1 MPESTIP
8 AAAGAQAS
16 SSHRPIAPGRPSAD
30 SAIESVVYPYGL
42 ATSSGS
48 YSRVEDSYQRPRSAS
63 FSARFRQA
71 GGVNSIDNFARSW
84 QRAAY
89 FPEVL
94 PRRSSFVIDSDEE
107 WAGNTTDI
115 FRPHDYPGHE
125 ADVTR
130 PLLGADGEN
139 EDNAMAG
146 QLDLRKR
153 ASNADIFEPSL
164 GGSYGTISSRV
175 SATTRKHAI
184 QLHREQQSHGDTS
197 VGYER
202 EPVLVKQVHHEDG
215 TRECIVVGQ
224 STVPQT
230 IFNSV
235 NVLIGVGLLSLPL
248 ALKHA
253 GWLLGLLFL
262 LFAAVAT
269 NYTAKIL
276 AKCLDADRSI
286 VTYADLAYISFGH
299 HARLATSLLFCLEL
313 VGACVA
319 LVVLFADSLQA
330 LIPGLSL
337 LQWKIVCGLLLVPLN
352 FLPLRL
358 LSVTS
363 ILGILSCTSIVIITC
378 IDGLTKPTAP
388 GSLLQP
394 ARTYLL
400 PDNWATLPLS
410 FGLIMSPWGG
420 HGVFPNIYRDMRHPQ
435 KYGKSLWVTYI
446 FTYSLD
452 CTMAIVGWI
461 MFGDDVRDEVTANIL
476 RTEEYSQVL
485 SICMIMFIA
494 IIPITKVPLNCRPLV
509 ATVEVLCGLGSHP
522 ELQTDP
528 KSTKAMVQKLSKA
541 LIRIL
546 VVVSIVIM
554 AVLFPS
560 FDRIMA
566 LMGSALCFTIC
577 IILPIAFHL
586 KIFGNEISPRE
597 RVLDWCLLITS
608 SILALIGTAWSIL
621 PQDAISAL

>member
-1 MPESTIP
+1 MPPT
-8 AAAGAQAS
+8 AAQAS
-16 SSHRPIAPGRPSAD
+16 SAHRPIAPGRSSAD
-30 SAIESVVYPYGL
+30 FAIEPDVYSHGL

-48 YSRVEDSYQRPRSAS
+48 CSRVENDYPRSRSAS

-107 WAGNTTDI
+107 WAGTTNDI
-115 FRPHDYPGHE
+115 FRPQDYRGHE
-125 ADVTR
+125 ADITR

-139 EDNAMAG
+139 EDNALAG
-146 QLDLRKR
+146 ELDLRKR
-153 ASNADIFEPSL
+153 TSNADIFETSL

-184 QLHREQQSHGDTS
+184 LLHREQQSHDDTS

-202 EPVLVKQVHHEDG
+202 GPILVKQVHHEDG

-269 NYTAKIL
+269 SYTAKIL
-276 AKCLDADRSI
+276 AKCLDVDRSI

-337 LQWKIVCGLLLVPLN
+337 LQWKMRDKYTRYT
-352 FLPLRL
+352 FL
-358 LSVTS
+358 
-363 ILGILSCTSIVIITC
+363 
-378 IDGLTKPTAP
+378 
-388 GSLLQP
+388 
-394 ARTYLL
+394 YL
-400 PDNWATLPLS
+400 
-410 FGLIMSPWGG
+410 
-420 HGVFPNIYRDMRHPQ
+420 
-435 KYGKSLWVTYI
+435 
-446 FTYSLD
+446 
-452 CTMAIVGWI
+452 
-461 MFGDDVRDEVTANIL
+461 
-476 RTEEYSQVL
+476 
-485 SICMIMFIA
+485 
-494 IIPITKVPLNCRPLV
+494 
-509 ATVEVLCGLGSHP
+509 
-522 ELQTDP
+522 
-528 KSTKAMVQKLSKA
+528 
-541 LIRIL
+541 
-546 VVVSIVIM
+546 
-554 AVLFPS
+554 
-560 FDRIMA
+560 
-566 LMGSALCFTIC
+566 
-577 IILPIAFHL
+577 
-586 KIFGNEISPRE
+586 
-597 RVLDWCLLITS
+597 
-608 SILALIGTAWSIL
+608 
-621 PQDAISAL
+621 

>member
-30 SAIESVVYPYGL
+30 SAIESDVYPYGL

-337 LQWKIVCGLLLVPLN
+337 LQWKI
-352 FLPLRL
+352 
-358 LSVTS
+358 
-363 ILGILSCTSIVIITC
+363 
-378 IDGLTKPTAP
+378 
-388 GSLLQP
+388 
-394 ARTYLL
+394 
-400 PDNWATLPLS
+400 
-410 FGLIMSPWGG
+410 
-420 HGVFPNIYRDMRHPQ
+420 
-435 KYGKSLWVTYI
+435 
-446 FTYSLD
+446 YSLD

-528 KSTKAMVQKLSKA
+528 KSTKAMVYNLSKA

-577 IILPIAFHL
+577 IILPVAFHL

>member
-1 MPESTIP
+1 M
-8 AAAGAQAS
+8 
-16 SSHRPIAPGRPSAD
+16 
-30 SAIESVVYPYGL
+30 V
-42 ATSSGS
+42 
-48 YSRVEDSYQRPRSAS
+48 
-63 FSARFRQA
+63 
-71 GGVNSIDNFARSW
+71 
-84 QRAAY
+84 
-89 FPEVL
+89 
-94 PRRSSFVIDSDEE
+94 DSDEE
-107 WAGNTTDI
+107 WAGTTNDI
-115 FRPHDYPGHE
+115 FRPQEYSGHE
-125 ADVTR
+125 ADFTR
-130 PLLGADGEN
+130 PLLGADGGN
-139 EDNAMAG
+139 EDNGMTG
-146 QLDLRKR
+146 QLSKR
-153 ASNADIFEPSL
+153 TSNADIFEPSL

-202 EPVLVKQVHHEDG
+202 EPVLVKKVHHEDG

-276 AKCLDADRSI
+276 AKCLDVDKSI

-337 LQWKIVCGLLLVPLN
+337 LQWKIVCGLMLIPLN

-363 ILGILSCTSIVIITC
+363 ILGILSCTSSMCAFFPNPLYFREANIVEVVIITC

-400 PDNWATLPLS
+400 PDKWATLPLS
-410 FGLIMSPWGG
+410 FGLIMCKSY
-420 HGVFPNIYRDMRHPQ
+420 HLLGV
-435 KYGKSLWVTYI
+435 
-446 FTYSLD
+446 
-452 CTMAIVGWI
+452 A
-461 MFGDDVRDEVTANIL
+461 
-476 RTEEYSQVL
+476 
-485 SICMIMFIA
+485 
-494 IIPITKVPLNCRPLV
+494 
-509 ATVEVLCGLGSHP
+509 
-522 ELQTDP
+522 
-528 KSTKAMVQKLSKA
+528 
-541 LIRIL
+541 
-546 VVVSIVIM
+546 
-554 AVLFPS
+554 
-560 FDRIMA
+560 
-566 LMGSALCFTIC
+566 
-577 IILPIAFHL
+577 
-586 KIFGNEISPRE
+586 
-597 RVLDWCLLITS
+597 
-608 SILALIGTAWSIL
+608 
-621 PQDAISAL
+621 

>member
-1 MPESTIP
+1 M
-8 AAAGAQAS
+8 
-16 SSHRPIAPGRPSAD
+16 
-30 SAIESVVYPYGL
+30 V
-42 ATSSGS
+42 
-48 YSRVEDSYQRPRSAS
+48 
-63 FSARFRQA
+63 
-71 GGVNSIDNFARSW
+71 
-84 QRAAY
+84 
-89 FPEVL
+89 
-94 PRRSSFVIDSDEE
+94 DSDEE
-107 WAGNTTDI
+107 WAGTTNDI
-115 FRPHDYPGHE
+115 FRPQEYSGHE
-125 ADVTR
+125 ADFTR
-130 PLLGADGEN
+130 PLLGADGGN
-139 EDNAMAG
+139 EDNGMTG
-146 QLDLRKR
+146 QLDLSKR
-153 ASNADIFEPSL
+153 TSNADIFEPSL

-276 AKCLDADRSI
+276 AKCLDVDRSI

-337 LQWKIVCGLLLVPLN
+337 LQWKIVCGLMLIPLN

-363 ILGILSCTSIVIITC
+363 ILGILSCTSSMCAFFPNPLYFREANIVEVVIITC

-400 PDNWATLPLS
+400 PDKWATLPLS
-410 FGLIMSPWGG
+410 FGLIMCKSY
-420 HGVFPNIYRDMRHPQ
+420 HLLGV
-435 KYGKSLWVTYI
+435 
-446 FTYSLD
+446 
-452 CTMAIVGWI
+452 A
-461 MFGDDVRDEVTANIL
+461 
-476 RTEEYSQVL
+476 
-485 SICMIMFIA
+485 
-494 IIPITKVPLNCRPLV
+494 
-509 ATVEVLCGLGSHP
+509 
-522 ELQTDP
+522 
-528 KSTKAMVQKLSKA
+528 
-541 LIRIL
+541 
-546 VVVSIVIM
+546 
-554 AVLFPS
+554 
-560 FDRIMA
+560 
-566 LMGSALCFTIC
+566 
-577 IILPIAFHL
+577 
-586 KIFGNEISPRE
+586 
-597 RVLDWCLLITS
+597 
-608 SILALIGTAWSIL
+608 
-621 PQDAISAL
+621 

>member
-1 MPESTIP
+1 MPESTNP

-16 SSHRPIAPGRPSAD
+16 SSHRSIAPGRPIAE
-30 SAIESVVYPYGL
+30 SAIESDVYPYGL

-48 YSRVEDSYQRPRSAS
+48 YSRVEDSYSRPRSAS

-107 WAGNTTDI
+107 WAGNTNDI

-153 ASNADIFEPSL
+153 TSNADIFEPSL

-319 LVVLFADSLQA
+319 LVVLFAD
-330 LIPGLSL
+330 
-337 LQWKIVCGLLLVPLN
+337 
-352 FLPLRL
+352 
-358 LSVTS
+358 T
-363 ILGILSCTSIVIITC
+363 
-378 IDGLTKPTAP
+378 
-388 GSLLQP
+388 
-394 ARTYLL
+394 
-400 PDNWATLPLS
+400 
-410 FGLIMSPWGG
+410 PWGG

-446 FTYSLD
+446 FTVSGFRQHL
-452 CTMAIVGWI
+452 
-461 MFGDDVRDEVTANIL
+461 
-476 RTEEYSQVL
+476 EEYMQKKCVHIAQRTGDNVL
-485 SICMIMFIA
+485 GC
-494 IIPITKVPLNCRPLV
+494 
-509 ATVEVLCGLGSHP
+509 
-522 ELQTDP
+522 
-528 KSTKAMVQKLSKA
+528 
-541 LIRIL
+541 
-546 VVVSIVIM
+546 
-554 AVLFPS
+554 
-560 FDRIMA
+560 
-566 LMGSALCFTIC
+566 
-577 IILPIAFHL
+577 
-586 KIFGNEISPRE
+586 
-597 RVLDWCLLITS
+597 
-608 SILALIGTAWSIL
+608 
-621 PQDAISAL
+621 